1 MPVRVRA
8 RASRPW
14 PNGVGS
20 DVDLLRRA
28 LVLGVGCLLASA
40 VEAQLWPAANVVN
53 GAVVAGGVAAPLPA
67 PNVPAW
73 GALVLPAASGG
84 CVANAALVHT
94 IADTEVRATWTLLG
108 RAMGG
113 GSTPVPSTADLE
125 LRYEFWSAFAQPL
138 RLDVAWSLQLH
149 GTGTALLRV
158 DVGDD
163 GVVDATGA
171 ASLQIAPSAGPV
183 VVRVRAAANAQSFTQ
198 AGPFGS
204 SWTWTGEAAATLD
217 LRLAPAHAVVGVAA
231 AATCPAA
238 PSLTAAPDFAHGV
251 VFAADAPTHDLVVL
265 ALGLSPAA
273 LPLPWSPG
281 CVLALDP
288 IVSPW
293 GPGQPGTFQVVVPP
307 AVRPAA
313 FRAQAVGVALGAPTL
328 SASRA
333 LVIVL
338 P

>member
-1 MPVRVRA
+1 M
-8 RASRPW
+8 
-14 PNGVGS
+14 
-20 DVDLLRRA
+20 DLLRRM
-28 LVLGVGCLLASA
+28 LVLGVGCLFASA
-40 VEAQLWPAANVVN
+40 VEAQLWPAANVAN
-53 GAVVAGGVAAPLPA
+53 GLVVAAGAAAPLPA

-73 GALVLPAASGG
+73 GPIVLPAASGG

-108 RAMGG
+108 RATGG

-125 LRYEFWSAFAQPL
+125 LRYEFWSASAQPL
-138 RLDVAWSLQLH
+138 RLDVAWSAQLQ

-171 ASLQIAPSAGPV
+171 ASLPIAPSAGPV

-198 AGPFGS
+198 SGPFGS

-217 LRLAPAHAVVGVAA
+217 LRLVPAHAVVGVAA
-231 AATCPAA
+231 AAGCPAA

-251 VFAADAPTHDLVVL
+251 VFAADAPMHDLVVL

-281 CVLALDP
+281 CVLAVDP
-288 IVSPW
+288 IVTDW
-293 GPGQPGTFQVVVPP
+293 APGAPVPATFVVVVPP

-313 FRAQAVGVALGAPTL
+313 FRAQAVGVALGAPSL

-333 LVIVL
+333 LAIVL